1 MSADLEPCEMLRAR
15 LEGVRAERGGFVA
28 LCPAHDDSRPSL
40 RVTRGDDG
48 RALLACRA
56 GCPTEA
62 VVSALG
68 LRMADLMPREG
79 WQPMRPRSAP
89 TAKPRAPE
97 GEGFATAREGVAC
110 YRSRLGPE
118 SARWVYTDAGGDPQ
132 AVVLRWDDAKGSKTF
147 RPVSRIGGRW
157 HLSAA
162 DEGRALYR
170 LDELGG
176 GGPVFVAEGEKAADA
191 LASLGVTVTTS
202 MGGSNAP
209 HKSCWESLAGREVF
223 IVPDEDGSGLQYAH
237 EVRALC
243 EALQPRA
250 VVRVLRLPGLVDSSG
265 EDAVEWIARVHR
277 GDCEAAQAALDSLT
291 VEARKP
297 QRPKGGS
304 SVAEL
309 AARADAL
316 EAPLCIV
323 SGHDAFDSAQPW
335 GGGVAVGSIVVVGG
349 EVGAGKSRFL
359 YALAEGYARQGL
371 RVAVLLGEM
380 DSGQAWRRVLCARAA
395 LGFRA
400 LVNPTDDQRAKL
412 KAARAELSALE
423 NLVFVSVGSRL
434 DSMREWMRWAQV
446 VFLDPLQTLSD
457 GFERATETER
467 ITLLMRELVGFAADG
482 LTVFASSEVTQGSG
496 EERELHSAYRGSS
509 SIKQYASALYFLD
522 NPDGGRVQRVR
533 CFKQREGSRVELR
546 ARIGA
551 GWQGIT
557 FEPSAAGGSN
567 A

>member
-1 MSADLEPCEMLRAR
+1 MSADLEPCEMLRDR
-15 LEGVRAERGGFVA
+15 LEGVRPERDGFVA

-68 LRMADLMPREG
+68 LRMGDLMPREG

-89 TAKPRAPE
+89 AVKQRAPE
-97 GEGFATAREGVAC
+97 GEGFPTAREAVER

-118 SARWVYTDAGGDPQ
+118 AARWVYTDAGGDPQ
-132 AVVLRWDDAKGSKTF
+132 AVVLRWDDAKGSKTI

-157 HLSAA
+157 HMSAA
-162 DEGRALYR
+162 EEGRPLYR

-202 MGGSNAP
+202 MGGSNAAR
-209 HKSCWESLAGREVF
+209 KSCWESLAGREVF
-223 IVPDEDGSGLQYAH
+223 VVPDEDAAGLQYAE

-250 VVRVLRLPGLVDSSG
+250 VVRVLRLHGLAERSG
-265 EDAVEWIARVHR
+265 EDAVEWIARVHG
-277 GDCEAAQAALDSLT
+277 GDGEAARAALDSL
-291 VEARKP
+291 VAESRLPK
-297 QRPKGGS
+297 RPKGGS

-309 AARADAL
+309 AARDDAL
-316 EAPLCIV
+316 EPPLCIV

-335 GGGVAVGSIVVVGG
+335 GAGVAVGSIVVVGG

-359 YALAEGYARQGL
+359 YSLAEGYARQGL

-380 DSGQAWRRVLCARAA
+380 DEGQAWRRVLCARAA
-395 LGFRA
+395 LGFKA
-400 LVNPTDDQRAKL
+400 LVNPTGDQRAKL
-412 KAARAELSALE
+412 EAARAELAALA

-482 LTVFASSEVTQGSG
+482 LTVFASSEVTQGNG
-496 EERELHSAYRGSS
+496 DQRELHSAYRGSS
-509 SIKQYASALYFLD
+509 SIKQYSSALYFLD

-557 FEPSAAGGSN
+557 FEPSSAGGED